1 MPRSRSPNSIKAEK
15 IYLESNGK
23 AILKDIAEKIG
34 VAPGTVRSWK
44 YRYKWDDKLNNDDN
58 ATLQKKENKRNVAKK
73 KKDKTPKHVK
83 IAEESN
89 IQDANLTEKQRLFCL
104 YYVKIFNATM
114 AAIKAGYSPDTAGQ
128 IGYQLLQKTSIKKE
142 IRRLKSN
149 MAGELFLDAMD
160 VLRKYVEIAFADITD
175 FVEFGQRKTQVIG
188 QYGPVYEGKGDN
200 KKPVMQTLNYVDLKP
215 SEKID
220 GTIISQVKQ
229 GRDGVS
235 IKLEDKKWALE
246 KLEKYFDLIPDKW
259 KRKIEEEKL
268 AIAKLKADKHDKKDI
283 KVTIIDDIED
293 DIDED

>member
-1 MPRSRSPNSIKAEK
+1 MVPRPRSPNSIEAEK
-15 IYLESNGK
+15 MYLENNGDIK
-23 AILKDIAEKIG
+23 LKDIAKKFG

-44 YRYKWDDKLNNDDN
+44 NRYDWDEKLNDNN

-73 KKDKTPKHVK
+73 KNKDTPKHVK

-89 IQDANLTEKQRLFCL
+89 IQDADLTEKQRLFCL

-188 QYGPVYEGKGDN
+188 QHGPVYEGKGEK
-200 KKPVMQTLNYVDLKP
+200 KKPVMQTVNYIDLKP